1 MSSSERPPPLA
12 QSSRGIDR
20 FLGLLL
26 LGAAGL
32 LVMGWLLPVMTI
44 RTLLVFY
51 DEVSILEGGL
61 RLLDS
66 GDYLLFLLIMAFTV
80 IFPVCKIALAFLAWT
95 SLHGADPRLA
105 RALGWIEALG
115 KWSMLDVFVI
125 ALHGADPRLARALGW
140 IEALGKWSMLDVFV
154 IALLVVV
161 IKLSLISDVVIHI
174 GLYIFAAAVIFS
186 MLAVKRIAVLA
197 RRSVEAKQ
205 QGEFTKEA

>member
-1 MSSSERPPPLA
+1 MSSSERPSPLA
-12 QSSRGIDR
+12 QTSRGLDR
-20 FLGLLL
+20 FLGLVL
-26 LGAAGL
+26 LGTAGL
-32 LVMGWLLPVMTI
+32 LVVGWLLPVMTI

-125 ALHGADPRLARALGW
+125 AL
-140 IEALGKWSMLDVFV
+140 
-154 IALLVVV
+154 LVVV

>member
-1 MSSSERPPPLA
+1 MSSSERPSPLA
-12 QSSRGIDR
+12 QTSRGLDR
-20 FLGLLL
+20 FLGLVL
-26 LGAAGL
+26 LGTAGL
-32 LVMGWLLPVMTI
+32 LVVGWLLPVMTI

-125 ALHGADPRLARALGW
+125 A
-140 IEALGKWSMLDVFV
+140 VFV